1 MMSAQGP
8 LSVLVVDDDES
19 FRLALAKALRRKGH
33 VVEALGDPRVAIAR
47 LRVDHEPEDGVVQPD
62 VVVLDLRMPE
72 LGGLDVL
79 RLTPGRR
86 APVVVLTGH
95 GTVPDAVEAM
105 RLGAHTF
112 LMKPVDADSLE
123 PTLRQ
128 AAEGVGRATDAL
140 MGTSEAVRRLRAVID
155 RLAQADE
162 HVLLTGETGTGK
174 EVAARALHRSSRR
187 AAHPFVAINMSCL
200 PRDLVESE
208 LFGHT
213 RGAFTGAVGRK
224 PGLFEEAGEGTVF
237 LDEIAELPLEHQPK
251 LLRMLET
258 RQFRS
263 VGEARER
270 PLGARVVAATHR
282 HLADEVRAGRFR
294 EDLYYRLQVLP
305 LELPPLRERPE
316 DVLPIFDHWTMQLG
330 GRPLI
335 LDAAAIEMLRA
346 HTWPGNVR
354 ELVNLARR
362 LVLFTTEGHADA
374 DLVRRML
381 DANPFGARASSA
393 APVSRVSEGER
404 AEALDEELTLD
415 DLERRHIERLLL
427 RHRNVTRVAEILG
440 INRRT
445 LQRKLRGYGLDAG
458 PG

>member
-1 MMSAQGP
+1 MTPSDAP
-8 LSVLVVDDDES
+8 LNVLVVDDDDA

-33 VVEALGDPRVAIAR
+33 AVEAIGDPREAVSR
-47 LRVDHEPEDGVVQPD
+47 LSATGGVGAAAVHPD
-62 VVVLDLRMPE
+62 VVVLDMRMPE

-112 LMKPVDADSLE
+112 LMKPVDADTLE

-140 MGTSEAVRRLRAVID
+140 IGTSEAVRRLRAVID

-187 AAHPFVAINMSCL
+187 AAQPFVAINMSCL

-270 PLGARVVAATHR
+270 PLAARVVAATHR

-316 DVLPIFDHWTMQLG
+316 DILPIFDHWTTQLS
-330 GRPLI
+330 GRAVV
-335 LDAAAIEMLRA
+335 LDLEAIEALRA
-346 HTWPGNVR
+346 HPWPGNVR

-362 LVLFTTEGHADA
+362 LVLFTTDGHADA
-374 DLVRRML
+374 ELVRRML
-381 DANPFGARASSA
+381 DANPFGARAGA
-393 APVSRVSEGER
+393 AGVAVRPVVTATSPG
-404 AEALDEELTLD
+404 LDEELTLD
-415 DLERRHIERLLL
+415 DLERRHIERLLQ

>member
-1 MMSAQGP
+1 
-8 LSVLVVDDDES
+8 
-19 FRLALAKALRRKGH
+19 
-33 VVEALGDPRVAIAR
+33 
-47 LRVDHEPEDGVVQPD
+47 
-62 VVVLDLRMPE
+62 
-72 LGGLDVL
+72 
-79 RLTPGRR
+79 
-86 APVVVLTGH
+86 
-95 GTVPDAVEAM
+95 
-105 RLGAHTF
+105 
-112 LMKPVDADSLE
+112 
-123 PTLRQ
+123 
-128 AAEGVGRATDAL
+128 
-140 MGTSEAVRRLRAVID
+140 
-155 RLAQADE
+155 
-162 HVLLTGETGTGK
+162 
-174 EVAARALHRSSRR
+174 
-187 AAHPFVAINMSCL
+187 
-200 PRDLVESE
+200 
-208 LFGHT
+208 
-213 RGAFTGAVGRK
+213 
-224 PGLFEEAGEGTVF
+224 
-237 LDEIAELPLEHQPK
+237 
-251 LLRMLET
+251 
-258 RQFRS
+258 